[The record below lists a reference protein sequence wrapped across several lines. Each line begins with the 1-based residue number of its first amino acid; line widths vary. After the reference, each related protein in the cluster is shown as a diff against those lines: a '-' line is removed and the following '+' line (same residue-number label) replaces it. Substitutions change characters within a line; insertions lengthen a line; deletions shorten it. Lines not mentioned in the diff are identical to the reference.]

1 MLIFLSYIRKRVKS
15 TYDVHVYNLH
25 ASCTYVH
32 HRFRLKMAASIK
44 EVNKDSASAN
54 DNETTNDSTIHPSV
68 NFLYKTMLQR
78 DPCKRRVKPVA
89 DNLVQINFGGL
100 EDEDSEEDSDFDI
113 GQQSHDSAAEED
125 EKEES
130 EGSDEGMEDSE
141 EPLNEREH
149 KYVEGDNCMA
159 SEAKKGQKA
168 VDNGTEDKAEK
179 EFLEGELDS
188 EHEDD
193 EMDETSDE
201 FESEENDS
209 DEDAEDE
216 EDDYDDDDKDADT
229 AKPKRLETKGLEQ
242 VLDMID
248 SDEDDEDYVPKK
260 KKKKSAAPLVQK
272 SPPIQK
278 KPKIKSKKKVTKVS
292 TSEKALTTIGVEEAA
307 PQARIKVIVC
317 CVCLSDRSADDDEIV
332 ECDNCG
338 IAVHEGCYGI
348 SESHSNASTV
358 SSASTEP
365 WFCDA
370 CKANADPVCELCPN
384 SGGIFKETDN
394 GKWVHIVC
402 ALYTPGVAFGDV
414 DRLSLVTLFEMPYSK
429 WGAKECS
436 LCEDS
441 RFGQTGVCINCDAG
455 MCKAFF
461 HVTCAQ
467 REGLLAEVTPEEVME
482 VADPFFAYCKLHADK
497 MTSKIKRRNW
507 LAIQSHVKTHKPSA
521 VEDGAEKLRFQ
532 RKLQHHRDKYGI
544 AKLKK
549 PPSWVPAQ
557 KMVRHLHTS
566 PSAVRSF
573 LKKAEMMGVITQT
586 VPQESQEIRK
596 KTQGQPAFTGDFIT
610 YYMERNLKI
619 DNLKTLSKEL
629 STQNK
634 ALQSQEGIVR
644 MKYDKLSETVKE
656 LQVKGA
662 ALRKEG
668 ESLCG
673 MLQNIYGK
681 PVPNIPEIFK
691 TKKRTRS
698 PSKKENPAPESV
710 FFHQCGICHKT
721 KQQHLMAKCD
731 SCKKHFHL
739 GCLNPPLTRM
749 PKKTKLFGWQC
760 SFCALSSSD
769 GSVKSA
775 PDPDQPRKLRET
787 IKEPDKFFHLSHVQ
801 ASLNSQRKKSILN
814 RKSKQRRQTAQARRA
829 QRQKRLRKNSS
840 SEGSNRKPSTGS
852 PAKTKGKKSIIPKK
866 SPSGAGSPADLSQL
880 PSPSKC
886 PAVKSP
892 AKKDFVKSSP
902 IVPLDI
908 MCVVC
913 NGSGLLSDTIRCDEC
928 KLSYHLACLDPPMK
942 KSPKV
947 RGYVWHCEACDMND
961 SSDDDTLRRKKF
973 KGENQQQE
981 GKKSITLASG
991 REGREASN
999 SIIFDI
1005 DVSSDD

>member
-1 MLIFLSYIRKRVKS
+1 
-15 TYDVHVYNLH
+15 
-25 ASCTYVH
+25 
-32 HRFRLKMAASIK
+32 MAASM
-44 EVNKDSASAN
+44 KDEKSDCKDKNQAQENPS
-54 DNETTNDSTIHPSV
+54 IHPNV

-78 DPCKRRVKPVA
+78 DPRKRRVKPVA
-89 DNLVQINFGGL
+89 DSLVQINFGGL
-100 EDEDSEEDSDFDI
+100 DDEDSEEDSDFDI
-113 GQQSHDSAAEED
+113 GQHSHDSAAADSLDED
-125 EKEES
+125 EMEES
-130 EGSDEGMEDSE
+130 LGSDEMKEDNGETIDDKEDEDNSD
-141 EPLNEREH
+141 
-149 KYVEGDNCMA
+149 EGDMP
-159 SEAKKGQKA
+159 SGAKKYKKGNKRSA
-168 VDNGTEDKAEK
+168 NIKSSSAADDADVEDDGGNENF
-179 EFLEGELDS
+179 ENESDS

-193 EMDETSDE
+193 EMEETSDD
-201 FESEENDS
+201 FETDENES
-209 DEDAEDE
+209 DEDTGDDGNNDGDDDE
-216 EDDYDDDDKDADT
+216 EADSIK
-229 AKPKRLETKGLEQ
+229 AESPEIKGLGQ

-260 KKKKSAAPLVQK
+260 KKKKSTVSAAQK
-272 SPPIQK
+272 ATTAPK
-278 KPKIKSKKKVTKVS
+278 KSKVKSKKGKKSETSKASSEQVTAVPS
-292 TSEKALTTIGVEEAA
+292 QAETA

-317 CVCLSDRSADDDEIV
+317 CVCLSDRSGDEDEIV

-348 SESHSNASTV
+348 SESHSTASTV

-370 CKANADPVCELCPN
+370 CKANAEPVCELCPN

-441 RFGQTGVCINCDAG
+441 RFSQTGVCINCDAG
-455 MCKAFF
+455 MCKAYF

-497 MTSKIKRRNW
+497 ITSKIKRRNW

-532 RKLQHHRDKYGI
+532 RKLRHHRDKYEA

-573 LKKAEMMGVITQT
+573 LKKAELMGVITQAQT
-586 VPQESQEIRK
+586 VPLESQEMRK
-596 KTQGQPAFTGDFIT
+596 KTQGQPAFTADFIS
-610 YYMERNLKI
+610 YFMERNMKV
-619 DNLKTLSKEL
+619 DNLKTVSVEL
-629 STQNK
+629 SSQNK
-634 ALQSQEGIVR
+634 TLQNQERVVR
-644 MKYDKLSETVKE
+644 KKYDKLTETVKE
-656 LQVKGA
+656 LQLKGA
-662 ALRKEG
+662 SLRKEG

-681 PVPNIPEIFK
+681 PVPNIPDIFK
-691 TKKRTRS
+691 TKKRMRS
-698 PSKKENPAPESV
+698 PSKKEATTPDSV
-710 FFHQCGICHKT
+710 VIHQCGICTKT

-801 ASLNSQRKKSILN
+801 ESLDSQRKKSILN
-814 RKSKQRRQTAQARRA
+814 RKSKQRRQSAKARRA
-829 QRQKRLRKNSS
+829 HRQKQLRKNSAS
-840 SEGSNRKPSTGS
+840 DSGSKKPPSRSPVKVKGKLSPST
-852 PAKTKGKKSIIPKK
+852 KKVTSDA
-866 SPSGAGSPADLSQL
+866 SSVDHSVH
-880 PSPSKC
+880 PSPSKR
-886 PAVKSP
+886 
-892 AKKDFVKSSP
+892 SSGKP
-902 IVPLDI
+902 PENDPLKLDDITSLDI

-913 NGSGLLSDTIRCDEC
+913 NGAGSFADTIRCDEC
-928 KLSYHLACLDPPMK
+928 KLSYHLACLDPPVK

-947 RGYVWHCEACDMND
+947 RGYVWHCEACDMME
-961 SSDDDTLRRKKF
+961 SSEDDRPPRGKKN
-973 KGENQQQE
+973 KKQQQPPDLS
-981 GKKSITLASG
+981 KSPITLASG

-999 SIIFDI
+999 SILFDI
-1005 DVSSDD
+1005 DVSSDDQ

>member
-1 MLIFLSYIRKRVKS
+1 
-15 TYDVHVYNLH
+15 
-25 ASCTYVH
+25 
-32 HRFRLKMAASIK
+32 MAAPM
-44 EVNKDSASAN
+44 KDEKSVSVN
-54 DNETTNDSTIHPSV
+54 DNETSNNPSIHPSV

-78 DPCKRRVKPVA
+78 DPGKRRVKPVA

-113 GQQSHDSAAEED
+113 LQQPQGSAAMDSFDEDDEEESLGSDEMKEDNEEPYDNTEDKDMNDEGSVASENRKNRETETNGSQSAAADKGNEDEDED
-125 EKEES
+125 EK
-130 EGSDEGMEDSE
+130 
-141 EPLNEREH
+141 L
-149 KYVEGDNCMA
+149 A
-159 SEAKKGQKA
+159 SESG
-168 VDNGTEDKAEK
+168 
-179 EFLEGELDS
+179 S
-188 EHEDD
+188 EQEDD
-193 EMDETSDE
+193 EMEETSDE
-201 FESEENDS
+201 FESDEDDS

-216 EDDYDDDDKDADT
+216 GDNDDDDDDDEGSVKDESS
-229 AKPKRLETKGLEQ
+229 KIKGLGQ

-260 KKKKSAAPLVQK
+260 KKKKSSAPPAQK
-272 SPPIQK
+272 TASTPK
-278 KPKIKSKKKVTKVS
+278 KSKVKSKKVATAEKSKASTES
-292 TSEKALTTIGVEEAA
+292 TSAALSVVEAT

-317 CVCLSDRSADDDEIV
+317 CVCLSDRSADEDEIV

-348 SESHSNASTV
+348 SESHSHASTV

-441 RFGQTGVCINCDAG
+441 RFSQTGVCINCDAG
-455 MCKAFF
+455 MCKAYF

-467 REGLLAEVTPEEVME
+467 REGLLAEVTPEDAME

-532 RKLQHHRDKYGI
+532 RKLQHHRDKHGA

-549 PPSWVPAQ
+549 PPAWVPAQ

-573 LKKAEMMGVITQT
+573 LKKAELMGVITQSQT
-586 VPQESQEIRK
+586 TPIESQEIRK
-596 KTQGQPAFTGDFIT
+596 KTQGQPAFSGDFIT

-619 DNLKTLSKEL
+619 DNLKTLSTEL
-629 STQNK
+629 SAQNK
-634 ALQSQEGIVR
+634 TLQTQEVTVR
-644 MKYDKLSETVKE
+644 RKYDKLTKTVKE
-656 LQVKGA
+656 LQVKGTS
-662 ALRKEG
+662 LRKEG

-691 TKKRTRS
+691 AKKRTRS
-698 PSKKENPAPESV
+698 PSKKETAAPESV
-710 FFHQCGICHKT
+710 IIHSCGICGKT

-787 IKEPDKFFHLSHVQ
+787 IKEPDKFFHMSHVQ
-801 ASLNSQRKKSILN
+801 ASLDSQRKKSMLN
-814 RKSKQRRQTAQARRA
+814 RRSKQRRQTAQARRDH
-829 QRQKRLRKNSS
+829 RQKQLRKNSASES
-840 SEGSNRKPSTGS
+840 SRKKPSTGS
-852 PAKTKGKKSIIPKK
+852 SPGKAKGKKSASPKK
-866 SPSGAGSPADLSQL
+866 LSGNVDGAADPSVQ
-880 PSPSKC
+880 PSPSKRT
-886 PAVKSP
+886 AGKVSV
-892 AKKDFVKSSP
+892 KKDTVKAADVP
-902 IVPLDI
+902 IVDI

-913 NGSGLLSDTIRCDEC
+913 NGAGTLTDTIRCDEC
-928 KLSYHLACLDPPMK
+928 KLFYHLACLDPPMK

-947 RGYVWHCEACDMND
+947 RGYVWHCEACDMD
-961 SSDDDTLRRKKF
+961 ESSEDDGPPRRKKL
-973 KGENQQQE
+973 KNEKQQPE
-981 GKKSITLASG
+981 ALKSPITLASG

-999 SIIFDI
+999 SILFDI